1 MGWPK
6 GGKDMSRELI
16 FALAVSLVL
25 TIVLELGFFFLAGKK
40 NKKDLLLLVMVNILT
55 NPAVVVLYW
64 LMVFY
69 TDWNR
74 EIIKAPLEIF
84 AVLIEGRY
92 YKKYGKDFRHPYL
105 FSAAANAF
113 SFFVGVIIQNVQKL
127 ICFRKGLSLCLS

>member
-1 MGWPK
+1 
-6 GGKDMSRELI
+6 MSRELI

>member
-127 ICFRKGLSLCLS
+127 I